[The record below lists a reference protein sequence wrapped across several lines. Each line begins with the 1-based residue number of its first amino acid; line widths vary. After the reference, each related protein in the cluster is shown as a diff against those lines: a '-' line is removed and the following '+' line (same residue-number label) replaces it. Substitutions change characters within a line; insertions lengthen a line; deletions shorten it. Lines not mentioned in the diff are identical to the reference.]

1 MRTLKNVTKFIA
13 ILAMGAALT
22 NCRSKEEKPPEVTP
36 SESATTTPESS
47 AVDSAAMSF
56 DPAGSDSGKIDGLKT
71 VFFDYDKATLSS
83 EAKKTIQGNAEWMK
97 KNTGAKVQI
106 EGHCDNRGSIEYNVA
121 LGERRAN
128 SVKDYM
134 MSLGVAGNR
143 LATISYGEEKPLVSS
158 ESESAWKKNR
168 RANFVPSSM

>member
-1 MRTLKNVTKFIA
+1 MSTLKNLIKFIA
-13 ILAMGAALT
+13 ILAIGISFI
-22 NCRSKEEKPPEVTP
+22 NCRGKQEKSEETTP
-36 SESATTTPESS
+36 TEATTTQESP

-71 VFFDYDKATLSS
+71 VFFDYDKATLS
-83 EAKKTIQGNAEWMK
+83 EGAKKIIHGNADWMK
-97 KNTGAKVQI
+97 KNAGTKIQI

-128 SVKDYM
+128 AVKDYM
-134 MSLGVAGNR
+134 MSLGLAGNR

-158 ESESAWKKNR
+158 ENESAWKKNR

>member
-1 MRTLKNVTKFIA
+1 MTKFIA
-13 ILAMGAALT
+13 ILAIAGSFIS
-22 NCRSKEEKPPEVTP
+22 CRGKEEKPNE
-36 SESATTTPESS
+36 ETTPTENTTGTQESP
-47 AVDSAAMSF
+47 AIDSTAMSF

-71 VFFDYDKATLSS
+71 VFFDYDKSTLSA
-83 EAKKTIQGNAEWMK
+83 EAKRTIQGNVDWMK
-97 KNTGAKVQI
+97 KNANTKVQI

-128 SVKDYM
+128 TVKDYM
-134 MSLGVAGNR
+134 VSLGLSGNR

-168 RANFVPSSM
+168 RANFVPSAM